1 MMAIQNSE
9 NISDFVPGEDLEK
22 ETSPSAVHLTLN
34 DLAMLPINVSAEL
47 GRCSIKIKDILKLDK
62 GSIVTLNKQ
71 AGELADIFFNGILIG
86 RGEMIVLADTLHIRI
101 VEIEGFKRDE
111 E

>member
-9 NISDFVPGEDLEK
+9 NISDFVPEENLEK
-22 ETSPSAVHLTLN
+22 ESSPSTVHLTLN
-34 DLAMLPINVSAEL
+34 DLAMIPIHVDAEL
-47 GRCSIKIKDILKLDK
+47 GRCSIKIRDILKLDK
-62 GSIVTLNKQ
+62 GSIVTLSKQ
-71 AGELADIFFNGILIG
+71 AGELADIFFNNVLIG

-101 VEIEGFKRDE
+101 VEIEGYKRDE

>member
-1 MMAIQNSE
+1 MTVQQPE
-9 NISDFVPGEDLEK
+9 NISNFVPEEDFER
-22 ETSPSAVHLTLN
+22 ESTSASVHLTLN
-34 DLAMLPINVSAEL
+34 DLAMIPINVSAEL
-47 GRCSIKIKDILKLDK
+47 GRCFITIRDILNLDK

-71 AGELADIFFNGILIG
+71 AGELADIYFNGILIG

>member
-1 MMAIQNSE
+1 MALQNPE
-9 NISDFVPGEDLEK
+9 NISDFVPEENLEK
-22 ETSPSAVHLTLN
+22 EPSPSTVHMSLN
-34 DLAMLPINVSAEL
+34 DLAMIPINVSAEL
-47 GRCSIKIKDILKLDK
+47 GRCSIKIGDILKLDK

-71 AGELADIFFNGILIG
+71 AGELADIFFNGIFIG

>member
-1 MMAIQNSE
+1 MALQQPD
-9 NISDFVPGEDLEK
+9 NISNFVPEEDLEK
-22 ETSPSAVHLTLN
+22 GGTSVSIHLTLN
-34 DLAMLPINVSAEL
+34 DLATIPINVSAEL
-47 GRCSIKIKDILKLDK
+47 GRCSIKIRDILNLDK

-71 AGELADIFFNGILIG
+71 AGELADIYFNGILVG
-86 RGEMIVLADTLHIRI
+86 RGEMIVLADTLHVRI

>member
-1 MMAIQNSE
+1 MALQPPE
-9 NISDFVPGEDLEK
+9 NISNFIPEEDLEN
-22 ETSPSAVHLTLN
+22 ESSSTSVHLTLN

-47 GRCSIKIKDILKLDK
+47 GRCSIKIKDILSLGK